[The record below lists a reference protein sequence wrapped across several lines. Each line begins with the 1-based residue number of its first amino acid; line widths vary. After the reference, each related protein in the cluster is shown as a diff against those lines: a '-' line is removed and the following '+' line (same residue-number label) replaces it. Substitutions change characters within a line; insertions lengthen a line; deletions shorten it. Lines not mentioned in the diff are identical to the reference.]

1 MNEPDVIA
9 VLAEVR
15 NNLTER
21 GIRKSDDAAVLEQKG
36 GAPEAVT
43 RLRDA
48 AMVDLEAARRIRE
61 LEPPVR
67 RQGKRGPKPGTS
79 NGNVH
84 SNGHPEPNAGP
95 ATPSGISSTNT
106 PVTMPTKWGTS

>member
-9 VLAEVR
+9 VLTEVR

-21 GIRKSDDAAVLEQKG
+21 GIRKSDDAAVLEHKG

-43 RLRDA
+43 RLREA

-79 NGNVH
+79 TGDVR
-84 SNGHPEPNAGP
+84 SNGRPEPSAGP
-95 ATPSGISSTNT
+95 TTPSGVSGTNT
-106 PVTMPTKWGTS
+106 PTVIPSKWGG